1 MTVLRIATRTS
12 ALAIAQSELV
22 AARLRTAH
30 PGLTTELVG
39 VNTTGDTDRTS
50 PIAALTEMGA
60 FVRSVQTA
68 VLDGRADIAV
78 HSCKDLP
85 TESPLDIAA
94 FPERANPYD
103 VLVGARW
110 SDLPTGAIIGT
121 GSPRRV
127 EQLKSLRNDLGF
139 IELRG
144 NVETRISKIASG
156 AADAAVLAHAGLSRL
171 GRQDSI
177 CSVFDLEEMVPAP
190 AQGIIAVE
198 AKPDSEAHSLVA
210 TIDDAAVRRQAETE
224 RGLLIATGAGCR
236 TSLAA
241 LAVLHGDDIA
251 FTVFVADGAGPRRVT
266 VTATSPEAAIEA
278 ARSSLEI

>member
-1 MTVLRIATRTS
+1 MTVVRIASRTS
-12 ALAIAQSELV
+12 ALAVAQSALV
-22 AARLRTAH
+22 AARLRAAH
-30 PGLTTELVG
+30 PDLTTELVG
-39 VNTTGDTDRTS
+39 VNTTGDTDHTS
-50 PIAALTEMGA
+50 PIAALTEVGA
-60 FVRSVQTA
+60 FVRSVQAA

-127 EQLKSLRNDLGF
+127 EQLKSLRDDLGF
-139 IELRG
+139 VELRG

-198 AKPDSEAHSLVA
+198 AKPDSEAHSLVSA
-210 TIDDAAVRRQAETE
+210 IDDAAVRRQAETE

-241 LAVLHGDDIA
+241 LAVLHADEIQ
-251 FTVFVADGAGPRRVT
+251 FTVFVADAAGPRRVT
-266 VTATSPEAAIEA
+266 VTATGPEAAIEA
-278 ARSSLEI
+278 ARSALEI

>member
-12 ALAIAQSELV
+12 ALAIAQCELV
-22 AARLRTAH
+22 AARLRAAH

-39 VNTTGDTDRTS
+39 VNTTGDADRSS

-60 FVRSVQTA
+60 FVRSVQVA

-94 FPERANPYD
+94 FPERANPFD
-103 VLVGARW
+103 VLVGAGW
-110 SDLPTGAIIGT
+110 SNLPTGAIIGT

-127 EQLKSLRNDLGF
+127 EQLKHLRDDLSF

-144 NVETRISKIASG
+144 NVETRVSKIASG
-156 AADAAVLAHAGLSRL
+156 VADAAVLAHAGLSRL

-177 CSVFDLEEMVPAP
+177 SSVFAVEQMVPAP

-198 AKPDSEAHSLVA
+198 AEPDSEAHSLVSA
-210 TIDDAAVRRQAETE
+210 IDDARVRRQAETE
-224 RGLLIATGAGCR
+224 RGLLVATGAGCR

-241 LAVLHGDDIA
+241 YAVLNGDDIQ
-251 FTVFVADGAGPRRVT
+251 FTVFVADEAGSRRTT
-266 VTATSPEAAIEA
+266 VTATGPESAIEM
-278 ARSSLEI
+278 ARSAMEI